1 MNRPGRAPTP
11 ITQVLL
17 CLFALVG
24 LVRSAP
30 AADDAISPDKVIPLF
45 NGKDL
50 TPFYTWDV
58 KHGRDHDVDR
68 VFTVVERVDDAP
80 AIRISG
86 QHFGGIVP
94 RKRYKN
100 YRFVADF
107 RWGLLTWQPRRDKTR
122 DGGVLF
128 HCQGEIGN
136 NQPDRKG
143 AYMES
148 VEYQIIEGGTGDL
161 ILVRG
166 YYPGRPMV
174 CPTLHTNIV
183 PGTRRWDPNG
193 TPIQLKEGF
202 HRTDWQHKSPEWTDV
217 LGFRGPRDAE
227 KPVGQW
233 NRLEAI
239 VEGGNVTFFL
249 NGVKVNEGRDGS
261 HTEGPILIQS
271 EGAEIFFR
279 NVELHPLK

>member
-1 MNRPGRAPTP
+1 MKLIFLLAATGGLCASAFAAEKA
-11 ITQVLL
+11 IT
-17 CLFALVG
+17 
-24 LVRSAP
+24 
-30 AADDAISPDKVIPLF
+30 PDKVIPLF

-50 TPFYTWDV
+50 SQFYTWDV
-58 KHGRDHDVDR
+58 THGRNNDVDR

-86 QHFGGIVP
+86 QHFGGIVTHQ
-94 RKRYKN
+94 RYRN
-100 YRFVADF
+100 YKFVTDF

-128 HCQGEIGN
+128 HCRGEIGN
-136 NQPDRKG
+136 NQPDRRG

-148 VEYQIIEGGTGDL
+148 VEYQLIEGGTGDL

-166 YYPGRPMV
+166 YYPDRPMV
-174 CPTLHTNIV
+174 CPTLHTTIV

-202 HRTDWQHKSPEWTDV
+202 HRTDWQHKSPQWKDE
-217 LGFRGPRDAE
+217 LGFRGPRDVE

-239 VEGGNVTFFL
+239 CAGGNVTFLL

-261 HTEGPILIQS
+261 HQEGPILIQS
-271 EGAEIFFR
+271 EGAEMFFR
-279 NVELHPLK
+279 NIELHPLP